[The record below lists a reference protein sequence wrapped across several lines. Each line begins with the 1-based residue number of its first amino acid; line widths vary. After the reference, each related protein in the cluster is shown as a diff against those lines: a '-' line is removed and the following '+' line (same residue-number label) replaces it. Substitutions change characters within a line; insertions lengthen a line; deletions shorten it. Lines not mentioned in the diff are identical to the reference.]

1 MKRIVWIIN
10 LFYYSIYR
18 LDYNLHL
25 IFNRIDPT
33 LLLLKTP
40 FIKKQSKRSNIKDPV
55 AHLNKIFENPAYG
68 ISQTRAFGL
77 VGLHLI
83 VLITS
88 LVMLAIT
95 IFDIGHNLVNTEAMI
110 CISLLA
116 AFILYITTLKKKKYL
131 EYFRKFNKNSKSEK
145 RKHSFLAI
153 IISVSVFIFAYIAV
167 CYYGSYERFEL

>member
-40 FIKKQSKRSNIKDPV
+40 YIKKQSKRSNIKDPV

-77 VGLHLI
+77 VGFHLI

-88 LVMLAIT
+88 FTMLTIT
-95 IFDIGHNLVNTEAMI
+95 IFDIGHNLVNTELMVI
-110 CISLLA
+110 ISLLA
-116 AFILYITTLKKKKYL
+116 AFILYITTLRKNKYI
-131 EYFRKFNKNSKSEK
+131 EYFRLFNKNSKSKK
-145 RKHSFLAI
+145 RKLSFIALL
-153 IISVSVFIFAYIAV
+153 ISIAIFAFAYLAV
-167 CYYGSYERFEL
+167 CLYGKYERFEL